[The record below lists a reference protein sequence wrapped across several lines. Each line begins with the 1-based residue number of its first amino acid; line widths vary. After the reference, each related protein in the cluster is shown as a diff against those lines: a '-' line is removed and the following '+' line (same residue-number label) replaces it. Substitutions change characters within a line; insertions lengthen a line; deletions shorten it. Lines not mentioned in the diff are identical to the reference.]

1 MKMKHSTALFFSCCE
16 CLRWLSKASTLIRKF
31 KWNIEMIQ
39 MNNVFSTEGKGDV
52 INEDNKRKNNAA
64 GKRY

>member
-1 MKMKHSTALFFSCCE
+1 
-16 CLRWLSKASTLIRKF
+16 
-31 KWNIEMIQ
+31 MIQ

-64 GKRY
+64 GKLYWQTRAPRIDKDD